1 MALGTTLGS
10 FLPLLHDLS
19 SYKGISNLSDI
30 RMLRRATE
38 DSDWEEYPNQSVV
51 GNTIVCTAVG
61 AFSQWVPDSVGGDA
75 LPVELTSFTAKSINN
90 SILLAWQTATEVNN
104 YGFEI
109 QRQNQVS
116 SIENQDK
123 NQSWENIGF
132 VEGHGNSNSPRDYS
146 FIDENPLQGITQ
158 YRLKQMDTDGGF
170 EYSKIIEVELDVP
183 TKFELSQNY
192 PNPFNP
198 TTTIQYSI
206 PSIQIPLFG
215 GVRGGLV
222 TLKIYNTLGQEVAT
236 LVNEKQTPG
245 KYEVEFNAEQLTSGI
260 YIYRLV
266 SGEFISSK
274 KLLLLK

>member
-1 MALGTTLGS
+1 MVVLEMIRMICMQNLEQRLLVEVLLQALTQLAQMALGTTLGS

-109 QRQNQVS
+109 HIDLNKWIQMVVL
-116 SIENQDK
+116 
-123 NQSWENIGF
+123 NI
-132 VEGHGNSNSPRDYS
+132 
-146 FIDENPLQGITQ
+146 Q
-158 YRLKQMDTDGGF
+158 K
-170 EYSKIIEVELDVP
+170 
-183 TKFELSQNY
+183 
-192 PNPFNP
+192 
-198 TTTIQYSI
+198 
-206 PSIQIPLFG
+206 
-215 GVRGGLV
+215 
-222 TLKIYNTLGQEVAT
+222 
-236 LVNEKQTPG
+236 
-245 KYEVEFNAEQLTSGI
+245 
-260 YIYRLV
+260 
-266 SGEFISSK
+266 
-274 KLLLLK
+274 